1 MPGTWEAFTKYLCN
15 EYKWDEVGKGQN
27 EKHNGTETECV
38 WVWLLGAKMG
48 NILRQTSEVM
58 ALIKKGFGQVSW
70 SEHCDNH
77 AEKKF
82 DVRVKGDREYT
93 S

>member
-1 MPGTWEAFTKYLCN
+1 ME
-15 EYKWDEVGKGQN
+15 
-27 EKHNGTETECV
+27 
-38 WVWLLGAKMG
+38 
-48 NILRQTSEVM
+48 NILRQTSEGV

-82 DVRVKGDREYT
+82 DVRVKGDREHT